1 MSVAE
6 IRKDVAYSTVRD
18 ARELLGLTDSE
29 IGAVVGASR
38 RTVQRWWKREG
49 VPAPEH
55 QRLMEQVREAIFLSR
70 QVFGDAGATQ
80 RWFHSPS
87 ERLRGRTPA
96 STVQAGRIEE
106 VIGVLAGMASGSHA

>member
-1 MSVAE
+1 MSVAQ
-6 IRKDVAYSTVRD
+6 IRKEVAHSTVRD

-29 IGAVVGASR
+29 IGTVIGASR
-38 RTVQRWWKREG
+38 RTVQRWWKQEG

-55 QRLMEQVREAIFLSR
+55 QRLMERVREAVFLSR
-70 QVFGDAGATQ
+70 QVFRDAAATQ

-96 STVQAGRIEE
+96 SVVQEGRIDE